1 MKRLFL
7 GILAICWVIG
17 VKAQEVFSPDGKINV
32 RFFLSEKVSTGNQRM
47 YPEGTPYYEVLYDKH
62 SFLLPSRMGFDL
74 LGTAEMKHYL
84 KSLILNMPNIILF
97 GNPAMVR
104 SKNIPIS
111 IGR

>member
-47 YPEGTPYYEVLYDKH
+47 YPEGTPI
-62 SFLLPSRMGFDL
+62 
-74 LGTAEMKHYL
+74 MKFYM
-84 KSLILNMPNIILF
+84 INIRF
-97 GNPAMVR
+97 YFHHA
-104 SKNIPIS
+104 
-111 IGR
+111 

>member
-47 YPEGTPYYEVLYDKH
+47 YPEGTPYYEVLYDEIR
-62 SFLLPSRMGFDL
+62 SSIRQAPLYLSRNEEDKEYPFREPDD
-74 LGTAEMKHYL
+74 K
-84 KSLILNMPNIILF
+84 
-97 GNPAMVR
+97 R
-104 SKNIPIS
+104 
-111 IGR
+111 

>member
-1 MKRLFL
+1 MCL
-7 GILAICWVIG
+7 VIG

-32 RFFLSEKVSTGNQRM
+32 RFFLSEKVSSGNQRM

-74 LGTAEMKHYL
+74 LGMAEM
-84 KSLILNMPNIILF
+84 ILNIPTILLF

>member
-17 VKAQEVFSPDGKINV
+17 VKAQEVFSPDDKINV

-62 SFLLPSRMGFDL
+62 SFL
-74 LGTAEMKHYL
+74 
-84 KSLILNMPNIILF
+84 
-97 GNPAMVR
+97 
-104 SKNIPIS
+104 
-111 IGR
+111 

>member
-62 SFLLPSRMGFDL
+62 FVFTSITHG
-74 LGTAEMKHYL
+74 
-84 KSLILNMPNIILF
+84 
-97 GNPAMVR
+97 VR
-104 SKNIPIS
+104 FTWN
-111 IGR
+111 G